1 MAIVLHETAGTT
13 DAQEYQDAVMDYYRL
28 YLTRA
33 ETWSPHLE
41 ATFDNFNLQ
50 IYNLM
55 WGPSEFTASG
65 TLRDYNREDVLPDL
79 QVPVLFTAGRF
90 DEATPETLAHFHS
103 LVPKSEIAIFEYSA
117 HMTMLDEPKA
127 YADAIRQFINKVDP

>member
-1 MAIVLHETAGTT
+1 MA
-13 DAQEYQDAVMDYYRL
+13 YYRL

-33 ETWSPHLE
+33 ETWSPLLE
-41 ATFDNFNLQ
+41 ATFENINPV

-55 WGPSEFTASG
+55 WGRRAFTASG

-90 DEATPETLAHFHS
+90 DEATPETLALFHN
-103 LVPKSEIAIFEYSA
+103 LVPKSEIAIFENSA